1 MNDWIQ
7 KNYTQMKKMCDKFSI
22 EIDTDDL
29 CQSCIEQ
36 LLKNKKAKDI
46 PENKL
51 MFFFTR
57 IVMNNAKSTTSNFY
71 TENRKYKFSEI
82 NNLEVKDVEYV
93 EGVDYDWVLEQIK
106 ELKKTQ
112 WYYARLF
119 ELWIEEGCSQTKLSK
134 RTTIPINSISR
145 DLKKFRDILKQK
157 RKEHYGL

>member
-1 MNDWIQ
+1 MNDWIE
-7 KNYTQMKKMCDKFSI
+7 KNYTQIKKMCDKFSI

-51 MFFFTR
+51 MFFFAR

-82 NNLEVKDVEYV
+82 NNLEVKDVDYV
-93 EGVDYDWVLEQIK
+93 EGVDYDWVLQQIK

-112 WYYARLF
+112 WYYASLF

-145 DLKKFRDILKQK
+145 DLKKFREILKEK
-157 RKEHYGL
+157 RKERYGL